1 MTKAQRLDIAVEPVN
16 ICGAELLPLMAAF
29 ARENSK
35 TVAWAP
41 PTLEQLQR
49 REAAGMQVF
58 ALRYEGRMVGF
69 CLASR
74 VFDGA
79 TDGGMFIDPD
89 YRGGIDVLRL
99 VAYVEA
105 AMRLVGAKWMTWEC
119 DEHSGSHVLAERLKY
134 RLQSRRYINVF
145 NEGEAL

>member
-1 MTKAQRLDIAVEPVN
+1 MTRLQISTEPVSA
-16 ICGAELLPLMAAF
+16 CGAELLPLLAAF

-35 TVAWAP
+35 AVAWSP

-49 REAAGMQVF
+49 KEAAGMAVF
-58 ALRYEGRMVGF
+58 TLRHEGRMVGF

-74 VFDGA
+74 VLDGA
-79 TDGGMFIDPD
+79 TDGGMFIDPAH
-89 YRGGIDVLRL
+89 RGGIDVLRL
-99 VAYVEA
+99 VAHVEA
-105 AMRLVGAKWMTWEC
+105 AMRVAGAKWMVWEC

-145 NEGEAL
+145 NEGEAS